1 MCAMLVSRSKSQ
13 FFFYYYYYFMIGC
26 VWGHSPLK
34 PKSWLSKSAMHSKK
48 VWIHEG
54 PAPQM
59 ILYLKSNTGLL
70 FATTTQ
76 FYQKEHFTR
85 NWKKNT
91 FPFKLLVKLTLAAFE
106 IVSLTD
112 QILCLPGFPTLKKHI
127 FVIRYLWTNCCYF

>member
-1 MCAMLVSRSKSQ
+1 MPCMPYVCNVGLQVKVPV
-13 FFFYYYYYFMIGC
+13 FFYYYYYFMIGC

-70 FATTTQ
+70 SATTTQ

-85 NWKKNT
+85 NWKKNP
-91 FPFKLLVKLTLAAFE
+91 FSFKLLVKLTFAAFE

-112 QILCLPGFPTLKKHI
+112 QILSLPTTKE
-127 FVIRYLWTNCCYF
+127 TYFCD